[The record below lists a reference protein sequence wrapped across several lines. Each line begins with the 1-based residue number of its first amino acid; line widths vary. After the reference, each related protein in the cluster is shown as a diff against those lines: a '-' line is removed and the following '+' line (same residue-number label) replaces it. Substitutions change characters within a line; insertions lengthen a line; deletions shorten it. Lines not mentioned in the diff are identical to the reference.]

1 MHIKHFRLST
11 RQERRVC
18 DGQGGG
24 YKRYEM
30 EKIIDGRQ
38 GTKGKRG
45 ERERRKKREAVSK
58 EARKRKKWEG
68 TREKEIEV
76 GNSVT
81 RKGKREGKNMSL
93 SLLR

>member
-1 MHIKHFRLST
+1 
-11 RQERRVC
+11 
-18 DGQGGG
+18 
-24 YKRYEM
+24 M

-45 ERERRKKREAVSK
+45 ERERRKKGEAVSK

-81 RKGKREGKNMSL
+81 RKGKRDGKNMSL

>member
-1 MHIKHFRLST
+1 
-11 RQERRVC
+11 
-18 DGQGGG
+18 
-24 YKRYEM
+24 M

-38 GTKGKRG
+38 RTKGKRG
-45 ERERRKKREAVSK
+45 ERERRKKGEAVSK

>member
-1 MHIKHFRLST
+1 
-11 RQERRVC
+11 
-18 DGQGGG
+18 
-24 YKRYEM
+24 M

-45 ERERRKKREAVSK
+45 ERERRKKGEAVSK

>member
-1 MHIKHFRLST
+1 
-11 RQERRVC
+11 
-18 DGQGGG
+18 
-24 YKRYEM
+24 M

-45 ERERRKKREAVSK
+45 ERERRKKGEAVSK

-81 RKGKREGKNMSL
+81 RKGKREGNNMSL